1 MNQYVEWIIEALQE
15 LVKTEWI
22 ERNKEIKDEII
33 GYVKDIKESLTIEHL
48 YKDEKIKKE
57 TNDKIY

>member
-1 MNQYVEWIIEALQE
+1 MNQYEEWIIDTLQE
-15 LVKTEWI
+15 MVKTEWI

-33 GYVKDIKESLTIEHL
+33 GYVKDLKESWTTDHL

-57 TNDKIY
+57 

>member
-1 MNQYVEWIIEALQE
+1 M
-15 LVKTEWI
+15 VKTEWI

-33 GYVKDIKESLTIEHL
+33 GYVKDLKESWTTDHL

-57 TNDKIY
+57 KHA

>member
-1 MNQYVEWIIEALQE
+1 MNQYEEWIIEALQE
-15 LVKTEWI
+15 MVKTEWI

-33 GYVKDIKESLTIEHL
+33 GYVKDLKESWTTDHL

-57 TNDKIY
+57 KHD